1 MLEELSV
8 RGYALIDSLNMNLT
22 KGFNVLSGE
31 TGAGKSILIGALSL
45 LLGEKGDIESIRT
58 GTDEAEV
65 TGMINMGG
73 NKDAL
78 KWLEEKGIEPEEG
91 VIILRRILKR
101 SGRGPVFI
109 QSASMTKQ
117 DLQELTSFLFDL
129 HGQHEHQS
137 LLSVENHRKTLDR
150 FSGAEGLAD
159 SVHSLFTR
167 LTEKRQQYEDLV
179 SSERERLREA
189 DILQFAVT
197 EIEKAG
203 LKEGEEEELEQ
214 QIRILSD
221 HEKLFTLIDEIYDA
235 TAENRGGSLAHL
247 RKSMKALDEVARID
261 PKLKDLY
268 TRLETAFYD
277 VEDVSESIREY
288 RDTIQFD
295 PEKLESLEQ
304 RLALVHNLEKKY
316 GDNIPEI
323 LGYLE
328 KSKESLETMENWEE
342 VKETLKAELK
352 QLEKNL
358 SSQATELSEKR
369 KAGAKELEQRIEEN
383 LKRLGM
389 PNAVFAID
397 LKKKENQQG
406 KAVCGAYGFDRVE
419 FLISPNQGEPQK
431 PLKQIASGGEMSRI
445 MLAIKSVL
453 SELDIIDTLIFDE
466 IDAGIGGE
474 VALQVGEYLHR
485 LAAHKQVLCITHLAS
500 IAVRAD
506 NHITVEKKTKD
517 NRTVTELK
525 SLEGQDRVREIARM
539 LSGDTNRDASLSH
552 AAEMLKE
559 FHHLETR

>member
-8 RGYALIDSLNMNLT
+8 RGYALIDSLTMSLRD
-22 KGFNVLSGE
+22 GFNVLSGE

-58 GTDEAEV
+58 GRDEAEV
-65 TGMINMGG
+65 TGTIKVAG
-73 NKDAL
+73 NEEAVR
-78 KWLEEKGIEPEEG
+78 WLEEKGIEPEDG
-91 VIILRRILKR
+91 MIILRRILKR
-101 SGRGPVFI
+101 SGRGPIFI

-117 DLQELTSFLFDL
+117 DLQELTSYLFDL

-150 FSGAEGLAD
+150 FSETEDLAE

-167 LTEKRQQYEDLV
+167 LAEKRQAYEKLV
-179 SSERERLREA
+179 TSERERLREA
-189 DILQFAVT
+189 DILQFAVQ

-221 HEKLFTLIDEIYDA
+221 HEKLFTLIDEVCDA
-235 TAENRGGSLAHL
+235 TAENRGGALSFL
-247 RKSMKALDEVARID
+247 RRSMKALDEVSRID

-268 TRLETAFYD
+268 TRLENAFYD
-277 VEDVSESIREY
+277 VEDVSESVRGY
-288 RDTIQFD
+288 RDTVQFD

-304 RLALVHNLEKKY
+304 RLALIHNLEKKY
-316 GDNIPEI
+316 GDTIPEI
-323 LGYLE
+323 LAYLE
-328 KSKESLETMENWEE
+328 KSRESLEKMENWEE
-342 VKETLKAELK
+342 EKETLKAELK
-352 QLEKNL
+352 QLEKKL
-358 SSQATELSEKR
+358 YSQATELSDKR

-383 LKRLGM
+383 LRCLGM

-406 KAVCGAYGFDRVE
+406 KAVCGPYGFDRVE
-419 FLISPNQGEPQK
+419 FLISPNKGEPQK

-453 SELDIIDTLIFDE
+453 SELDIIGTLIFDE

-506 NHITVEKKTKD
+506 NHIMVEKKTKE
-517 NRTVTELK
+517 NRTVTELQT
-525 SLEGQDRVREIARM
+525 LEGKERVREVARM
-539 LSGDTNRDASLSH
+539 LSGNTDRDASLSH
-552 AAEMLKE
+552 AAELLKE

>member
-8 RGYALIDSLNMNLT
+8 RGYALIDSLTMSLRD
-22 KGFNVLSGE
+22 GFNVLSGE

-58 GTDEAEV
+58 GRDEAEITGTIRV
-65 TGMINMGG
+65 TGNEE
-73 NKDAL
+73 AVR
-78 KWLEEKGIEPEEG
+78 WLEEKGIEPEEG

-101 SGRGPVFI
+101 SGRGPIFI

-117 DLQELTSFLFDL
+117 DLQELTSYLFDL

-150 FSGAEGLAD
+150 FSGTEEVAE

-167 LTEKRQQYEDLV
+167 LAEKRQDYEKLV
-179 SSERERLREA
+179 SSEQERLREA
-189 DILQFAVT
+189 DILQFAVQ
-197 EIEKAG
+197 EIEKAV

-221 HEKLFTLIDEIYDA
+221 HEKLFTLIDEVYDA
-235 TAENRGGSLAHL
+235 TAENRGGALSLL
-247 RKSMKALDEVARID
+247 RKSLKALDEVSRID
-261 PKLKDLY
+261 SKLKDLY
-268 TRLETAFYD
+268 TRLENAFYD
-277 VEDVSESIREY
+277 VEDVSESVRGY
-288 RDTIQFD
+288 RDTVQFD
-295 PEKLESLEQ
+295 PERLESLEQ
-304 RLALVHNLEKKY
+304 RLALIHNLEKKY
-316 GDNIPEI
+316 GDTIPEI
-323 LGYLE
+323 LAYLE
-328 KSKESLETMENWEE
+328 KSRDSLEKMENWEE
-342 VKETLKAELK
+342 EKETLKADIREI
-352 QLEKNL
+352 EKKL
-358 SSQATELSEKR
+358 YSRATELSEKR
-369 KAGAKELEQRIEEN
+369 KKGAKELERRIEEN
-383 LKRLGM
+383 LRRLGM
-389 PNAVFAID
+389 PNAVFTID
-397 LKKKENQQG
+397 LKRKENQQG
-406 KAVCGAYGFDRVE
+406 KAVCGTYGFDRVE
-419 FLISPNQGEPQK
+419 FLISPNKGEPEK

-453 SELDIIDTLIFDE
+453 SELDIIGTLIFDE

-506 NHITVEKKTKD
+506 NHIMVEKKMKE
-517 NRTVTELK
+517 NRTVTELRT
-525 SLEGQDRVREIARM
+525 LEGKERVREVARM
-539 LSGDTNRDASLSH
+539 LSGDTDRDASLSH